1 VTHLLDT
8 NVCVAVLR
16 GVRGVRRKLQTLRPD
31 DVGVSTVTI
40 YELQTGVERCRDPKA
55 EGRKV
60 AMFLQPLH
68 VLDFDRDAA
77 VQAALVRADLEKSG
91 CVIAP
96 YDLLLA
102 GQALSLGVVLVTRNT
117 GEFGRVQGLQVEN
130 WED

>member
-1 VTHLLDT
+1 MTHLLDT

-16 GVRGVRRKLQTLRPD
+16 GARGVQRKLQTLRPD
-31 DVGVSTVTI
+31 DVGVSSVTI
-40 YELQTGVERCRDPKA
+40 YELQTGVERCRDPKV

-60 AMFLQPLH
+60 VMFLQPLH
-68 VLDFDRDAA
+68 VVDFDRDAA

-91 CVIAP
+91 CVIGP

>member
-16 GVRGVRRKLQTLRPD
+16 GVRGVQGKLQTLCPD
-31 DVGVSTVTI
+31 DVGVSSVTI
-40 YELQTGVERCRDPKA
+40 FELQVGVERCRDPKG

-60 AMFLQPLH
+60 ATFLRPLH
-68 VLDFDRDAA
+68 VLDFDREAA
-77 VQAALVRADLEKSG
+77 AQAARVRADLEKSG
-91 CVIAP
+91 CVIGP

-117 GEFGRVQGLQVEN
+117 AEFGRVRGLLVEN

>member
-16 GVRGVRRKLQTLRPD
+16 GVRGVQRKLQTLSPD
-31 DVGVSTVTI
+31 DVGVSSVTI
-40 YELQTGVERCRDPKA
+40 YELQAGVERCRDPQA

-60 AMFLQPLH
+60 AIFLQPLH
-68 VLDFDRDAA
+68 VLDFDREAA
-77 VQAALVRADLEKSG
+77 AQAARVRADLVKSG
-91 CVIAP
+91 CVIGP

-102 GQALSLGVVLVTRNT
+102 GQALSLGIVLVTRNT
-117 GEFGRVQGLQVEN
+117 AEFGRVRGLPLEN